1 MGDAMQSRIVAA
13 TRGARLAK
21 KVGTAVAFSLVV
33 GLGGC
38 ANFSPDQGMGAVQ
51 GVATA
56 SLGKDVVKIRNKEDA
71 EDVRARVK
79 ALLGRPLTA
88 NAAVQ
93 IALLNNRGLQA
104 ALYELGVSEAQMVEA
119 SLPPSPTLSLSR
131 MVVPGAVLEIE
142 RQILQNI
149 LGLLTL
155 PRRRE
160 IAEDRFEQAK
170 LRAAE
175 AVLRLAANT
184 RRAYYNAVGA
194 GQTVIFLKRAKVAAE
209 SLSDLAKKLGES
221 GAMGKLSQ
229 ARQHAFYVEVTRQI
243 AVARLKHRSERDRL
257 ARLMGLWGSDLAFK
271 LPDAL
276 PRLPRYARRLDAIEK
291 DAVANRIDLRIARAE
306 LEILAKSYGLTR
318 ATRFIN
324 VLELRGISKNEW
336 RRVIETDY
344 ELTGGP
350 PPTLIKT
357 ETPATEKERW
367 HGVELEFQ
375 IPIYDFGEARTRGAR
390 ESYLMAANKLA
401 ELAINVRGQ
410 AREAYQAYRGAYDI
424 AGIYSSKLLPL
435 RNVISEEMLLQ
446 YNGMLADLF
455 ELIQD
460 SRARIQSNVEAIG
473 AERDF
478 WVAAVELDAAILGG
492 GGASPGVGGGA
503 AGSAT
508 PDGGGGGH

>member
-1 MGDAMQSRIVAA
+1 MTFVVLM
-13 TRGARLAK
+13 
-21 KVGTAVAFSLVV
+21 AV
-33 GLGGC
+33 LGGC
-38 ANFSPDQGMGAVQ
+38 ANFSADQGMGAVQ
-51 GVATA
+51 GVATSA
-56 SLGKDVVKIRNKEDA
+56 LGKDVVKVRNEDDA
-71 EDVRARVK
+71 EEVRGRVK
-79 ALLGRPLTA
+79 AMLARPLTA
-88 NAAVQ
+88 NSAVQ

-104 ALYELGVSEAQMVEA
+104 SFYELGVSEAQMVEA
-119 SLPPSPTLSLSR
+119 SLPPSPTLSVSR
-131 MVVPGAVLEIE
+131 MVVTGAVLEIE
-142 RQILQNI
+142 RQFLQNI

-170 LRAAE
+170 LKAAE
-175 AVLRLAANT
+175 AVLRIAADT
-184 RRAYYNAVGA
+184 RRAYYQAVAA

-209 SLSDLAKKLGES
+209 SLSDLAKKLGET

-243 AVARLKHRSERDRL
+243 AIARLKHRSERDRL
-257 ARLMGLWGSDLAFK
+257 ARLMGLWGSDLGFE

-276 PRLPRYARRLDAIEK
+276 PRLPRAPRRLHAVEK
-291 DAVANRIDLRIARAE
+291 DAVEHRIDLRIARAE

-318 ATRFIN
+318 ATRFVN
-324 VLELRGISKNEW
+324 VLELREISKTEW
-336 RRVIETDY
+336 KRVVEVDY
-344 ELTGGP
+344 KLTGGA
-350 PPTLIKT
+350 PPTLVKT

-390 ESYLMAANKLA
+390 EAYMMAANKLA
-401 ELAINVRGQ
+401 DLAINVRGQ
-410 AREAYQAYRGAYDI
+410 AREAYQGYRGAYDI
-424 AGIYSSKLLPL
+424 ADIYSKKLLPL

-478 WVAAVELDAAILGG
+478 WVASVDLEAAILGG
-492 GGASPGVGGGA
+492 GGATAAVGSGGA
-503 AGSAT
+503 ATAAA
-508 PDGGGGGH
+508 DGGGGGH